1 MSAVFI
7 NHSLSTIA
15 VIYWQNLLP
24 SNSKSEWHER
34 LLNPRQQHCAWPI
47 RTYTV
52 DIIREL
58 DMAPICS
65 SGHSRYCNWKIPME
79 ACLDNQT
86 LMAYRLGKQIFFFQV
101 NKDNLWVRYPVL
113 IFLLINMLKWMQ
125 WTIVLSRKEQP
136 VTLIWASEKSISS
149 PTDDTRQCSR
159 ANSTSLK
166 VMHGEP
172 RQGG

>member
-1 MSAVFI
+1 MTWET
-7 NHSLSTIA
+7 LE
-15 VIYWQNLLP
+15 P
-24 SNSKSEWHER
+24 SPTT
-34 LLNPRQQHCAWPI
+34 LCV
-47 RTYTV
+47 TYTYIYCRYNKRV
-52 DIIREL
+52 GYGTNL
-58 DMAPICS
+58 FQWPLTVLQLKNPNGSM
-65 SGHSRYCNWKIPME
+65 SGQSNFNGLQAWQ
-79 ACLDNQT
+79 A
-86 LMAYRLGKQIFFFQV
+86 IFFFQV
-101 NKDNLWVRYPVL
+101 NKDNLRVRYPVL